1 MASAL
6 VFIFSLE
13 MEIIA
18 GKRKENMMRSPKV
31 LFIGSII
38 TDVVLIIYLL
48 SIADKIGFGF
58 VLLLSALLLG
68 GTFLT
73 YKLIN
78 RS

>member
-1 MASAL
+1 
-6 VFIFSLE
+6 
-13 MEIIA
+13 
-18 GKRKENMMRSPKV
+18 MRSPKV

-38 TDVVLIIYLL
+38 TDIALIIYLL
-48 SIADKIGFGF
+48 TIADDIGLGF

>member
-1 MASAL
+1 
-6 VFIFSLE
+6 
-13 MEIIA
+13 
-18 GKRKENMMRSPKV
+18 MRSPKV

-38 TDVVLIIYLL
+38 TDIVLILYLL
-48 SIADKIGFGF
+48 TLADEIGLGL
-58 VLLLSALLLG
+58 VLLLSVLLLG

>member
-1 MASAL
+1 
-6 VFIFSLE
+6 
-13 MEIIA
+13 
-18 GKRKENMMRSPKV
+18 MRSPKV

-38 TDVVLIIYLL
+38 TDIVLILYLL
-48 SIADKIGFGF
+48 TLADEIGLGL